1 MDVLNGVKNFLQF
14 INDNYITIFV
24 IISLGIG
31 IYKKTKDYFKK
42 SKEERYEIAKKQIK
56 EIILKKITTAEID
69 FEEWKKS
76 GAIKRSQV
84 IEEVYFQYPI
94 LSKIADQDSVVA
106 LIDEEINNALKTLRD
121 VVKENQKETNKEAS
135 EVVVSEAVE

>member
-14 INDNYITIFV
+14 INDNYITILV

-84 IEEVYFQYPI
+84 IEELYSQYPI

>member
-1 MDVLNGVKNFLQF
+1 MNVLNGIQNFLQF
-14 INDNYITIFV
+14 LSDNWTV
-24 IISLGIG
+24 ILICIG
-31 IYKKTKDYFKK
+31 LVIGLIERAKTYFKK

-84 IEEVYFQYPI
+84 IEEIYAQYPI
-94 LSKIADQDSVVA
+94 LSKIADQESVVA
-106 LIDEEINNALKTLRD
+106 WIDEEINNSLKTLRD
-121 VVKENQKETNKEAS
+121 VVKENQEGSNEITNDEN
-135 EVVVSEAVE
+135 VELLKC

>member
-14 INDNYITIFV
+14 INDNYITILV

-84 IEEVYFQYPI
+84 IEEVYSQYPI

-135 EVVVSEAVE
+135 EVVVSEVVE

>member
-14 INDNYITIFV
+14 INDNYITILV

>member
-1 MDVLNGVKNFLQF
+1 MTVLVS
-14 INDNYITIFV
+14 I
-24 IISLGIG
+24 
-31 IYKKTKDYFKK
+31 
-42 SKEERYEIAKKQIK
+42 RYEIAKKQIK

-84 IEEVYFQYPI
+84 IEEVYSQYPI